1 MIFRQSGR
9 GAVRVITSW
18 RSGTPGLRMRELQ
31 VWKFGGTSLG
41 SGALIRNA
49 AGLVVEALRT
59 RDLVV
64 VCSAMGDTTDHLM
77 AVADAASRGDAQT
90 ALETIWRLREAH
102 VRACREAVDDVE
114 VRKEVESFVS
124 ERFEELEK
132 VATSASLLREVTER
146 TRDLIASFGERLSTR
161 IFWGALKSMGVDAVY
176 LEGGEA
182 GIVTDDA
189 FGNANPLMP
198 LTAQLLRERVG
209 KLLSE
214 GRVPVVT
221 GYIAANKEGVT
232 TTLGR
237 GGSDYT
243 ATLIAYSLDAKE
255 VWLWTDVDG
264 MMSADPRVVRT
275 ARVLRRISYDEAVE
289 MAYFGAK
296 GLQIR
301 TILPAKEKGILIRI
315 KNTFNPS
322 AEGTVICDSTEREP
336 GVTKAVLFTKNV
348 SMLTVKGDVLKGGV
362 LSARVLA
369 VLEQLK
375 VVPLMIS
382 QSVSSAS
389 ISVVLPKP
397 MTDLV
402 VRGLEREVIGELG
415 GGELEVERDVAAIAV
430 IGEGMK
436 GTPGVASRVF
446 TAVAKRGINVRM
458 IAQGSSELNISFV
471 VKERDAEEAV
481 RAVHEAFI
489 G

>member
-1 MIFRQSGR
+1 
-9 GAVRVITSW
+9 
-18 RSGTPGLRMRELQ
+18 MREVQ

-41 SGALIRNA
+41 SGERVRRV
-49 AGLVVEALRT
+49 AGLVAEGLRT

-77 AVADAASRGDAQT
+77 AAADAASRGDSQT
-90 ALETIWRLREAH
+90 ATAIVRRLQEAH
-102 VRACREAVDDVE
+102 LRACREAVDDPQ
-114 VRKEVESFVS
+114 VREEVERFVAS
-124 ERFEELEK
+124 RAEELEK
-132 VATSASLLREVTER
+132 VVTSASLLREVTER

-161 IFWGALKSMGVDAVY
+161 IVWGALRSMGVDAVY

-182 GIVTDDA
+182 GIVTDEA

-198 LTAQLLRERVG
+198 LTAELVRERVG

-221 GYIAANKEGVT
+221 GYIAVTRDGVI

-301 TILPAKEKGILIRI
+301 TLLPAKEKGILIRI
-315 KNTFNPS
+315 RNTFNPDS
-322 AEGTVICDSTEREP
+322 EGTVIGGSTDPEL
-336 GVTKAVLFTKNV
+336 GVTKAVLFTRNV
-348 SMLTVKGDVLKGGV
+348 SMLTVKGDVLRGGV

-369 VLEQLK
+369 VLERLG

-382 QSVSSAS
+382 QSVSSSSVS
-389 ISVVLPKP
+389 IVLPRQ
-397 MTDLV
+397 MTDTV
-402 VRGLEREVIGELG
+402 VRGLEEDVIGELG

-446 TAVAKRGINVRM
+446 TAVASRGINVRM

>member
-1 MIFRQSGR
+1 MIFGER
-9 GAVRVITSW
+9 GWSAVRVITN
-18 RSGTPGLRMRELQ
+18 SGTGTQGLLMRELQ

-41 SGALIRNA
+41 NGERIRNA
-49 AGLVVEALRT
+49 ANLTARALGT

-64 VCSAMGDTTDHLM
+64 VCSAMGETTDHLM
-77 AVADAASRGDAQT
+77 AVADAASKGDAQR
-90 ALETIWRLREAH
+90 AIEKVRELREEH
-102 VRACREAVDDVE
+102 ILACRAAVSDVE
-114 VRKEVESFVS
+114 VRREVESFV
-124 ERFEELEK
+124 EARTEELEK

-146 TRDLIASFGERLSTR
+146 TRDLIASFGERLSTK
-161 IFWGALKSMGVDAVY
+161 IFWGALRSLSVDAVY

-214 GRVPVVT
+214 GKVPVVT
-221 GYIAANKEGVT
+221 GYIATNRDGVT

-237 GGSDYT
+237 GGSDFT

-264 MMSADPRVVRT
+264 MMSADPRVVKT
-275 ARVLRRISYDEAVE
+275 ARVLRRISYEEAVE

-301 TILPAKEKGILIRI
+301 TILPAKETGILIRI
-315 KNTFNPS
+315 KNAFNPE
-322 AEGTVICDSTEREP
+322 AEGTVICDSTDREL

-348 SMLTVKGDVLKGGV
+348 SMLTVKGDVLKGGG

-389 ISVVLPKP
+389 ISVVLPRP

-402 VRGLEREVIGELG
+402 VRGLEREVVGELG

-471 VKERDAEEAV
+471 VKERDSEEAV
-481 RAVHEAFI
+481 RAVHEVFI

>member
-1 MIFRQSGR
+1 VIFRRRVQST
-9 GAVRVITSW
+9 VRVIIS
-18 RSGTPGLRMRELQ
+18 SGTENPGLRMRELQ

-41 SGALIRNA
+41 NGELIRNA
-49 AGLVVEALRT
+49 AKLVAEALRT

-64 VCSAMGDTTDHLM
+64 VCSAMGHTTDRLM
-77 AVADAASRGDAQT
+77 AVADAASRGDAQK
-90 ALETIWRLREAH
+90 AIETVRELREEH
-102 VRACREAVDDVE
+102 LKACREAVDDVD
-114 VRKEVESFVS
+114 VRREVESFVTA
-124 ERFEELEK
+124 RTEELEK

-146 TRDLIASFGERLSTR
+146 TRDLIASFGERLSTK
-161 IFWGALKSMGVDAVY
+161 IFWGALRSMGVDAVY

-198 LTAQLLRERVG
+198 LTAQLLRERLG
-209 KLLSE
+209 KLLSD
-214 GRVPVVT
+214 GKVPVVT
-221 GYIAANKEGVT
+221 GYIAANRDGVT

-275 ARVLRRISYDEAVE
+275 AKVLRRISYEEAVE

-301 TILPAKEKGILIRI
+301 TILPAKEKGIPIRI
-315 KNTFNPS
+315 KNTFNPG
-322 AEGTVICDSTEREP
+322 AEGTVICDSTDKEM

-348 SMLTVKGDVLKGGV
+348 SMLTVKGDVLKGGA

-389 ISVVLPKP
+389 ISVVLPRP
-397 MTDLV
+397 MTDIV

-436 GTPGVASRVF
+436 GTPGVASKVF
-446 TAVAKRGINVRM
+446 TAVAEKGINVRM

-471 VKERDAEEAV
+471 VKERDADEAV

>member
-41 SGALIRNA
+41 NGVLMRSA
-49 AGLVVEALRT
+49 AELVVEALGT
-59 RDLVV
+59 RDLIV

-77 AVADAASRGDAQT
+77 AVADAASRGDSQT
-90 ALETIWRLREAH
+90 AIETIRRLREAH
-102 VRACREAVDDVE
+102 VRACREAVGDVE
-114 VRKEVESFVS
+114 VRKEVESFVA
-124 ERFEELEK
+124 ERTEELEK
-132 VATSASLLREVTER
+132 VATSASLLREVTDR
-146 TRDLIASFGERLSTR
+146 TRDLIASFGERLSTK

-182 GIVTDDA
+182 GIVTDDS
-189 FGNANPLMP
+189 FGSANPLMP
-198 LTAQLLRERVG
+198 LTVQLLRERVG
-209 KLLSE
+209 RLIAE
-214 GRVPVVT
+214 GKVPVVT

-264 MMSADPRVVRT
+264 MMSADPRVVGT

-315 KNTFNPS
+315 KNTFNPE

-369 VLEQLK
+369 VLEKLK

-397 MTDLV
+397 VTDLV
-402 VRGLEREVIGELG
+402 VPGLEREVIGELG